1 MLDLAYVGLIC
12 IFFSVYGWSLYNLPI
27 LAAGV
32 RHLRRS
38 KRGSADRA
46 SEEKTLPVVSIVVP
60 VKNEERVI
68 GRLLDAL
75 VRLSYPADK
84 KEIVIVEDGFVLSKC
99 FKLQTGIYGSIVIG
113 ILGDRGC

>member
-12 IFFSVYGWSLYNLPI
+12 IFFSVYVWSLYNLPI

-75 VRLSYPADK
+75 LKLNYPKDK
-84 KEIVIVEDGFVLSKC
+84 MEMVMLREFTCEVL
-99 FKLQTGIYGSIVIG
+99 V
-113 ILGDRGC
+113 D